1 MKIAILGTGNMAQ
14 GLAARFKA
22 VGHDVALASRE
33 ASKGIQAI
41 KAVENA
47 AFVVLAV
54 PFAAAEE
61 TLKSAGDLTGRIVI
75 DITNPLTADYMGLTV
90 GHSTSAGE
98 EIQKLVPGAKVV
110 KAFNTVFAQILAQ
123 GPILAGEKVPVYV
136 ASDDEA
142 ARKAVSDLVATT
154 GFAAIDS
161 GTLKNARYLEPLAG
175 LGIFFAYGQG
185 QGTALT
191 PRWLRAV

>member
-1 MKIAILGTGNMAQ
+1 MKVAILGTGNMAQ

-22 VGHDVALASRE
+22 AGHEVALASRD
-33 ASKGIQAI
+33 ANKGVPAA
-41 KAVENA
+41 KAVQHA
-47 AFVVLAV
+47 DFVVLAV
-54 PFAAAEE
+54 PFAAAAE
-61 TLKSAGDLTGRIVI
+61 TLKAAGDLAGRIVV
-75 DITNPLTADYMGLTV
+75 DITNPLTADYMGLTI
-90 GHSTSAGE
+90 GHTSSAGE

-123 GPILAGEKVPVYV
+123 GSLLGGQAVPVYV
-136 ASDDEA
+136 ASDDDA
-142 ARKAVSDLVATT
+142 ARKAVSDLVATA
-154 GFAAIDS
+154 GFAAVDS

-191 PRWLRAV
+191 PSWLRGA